1 MCQLFT
7 STDPNINPVCNNIPI
22 EEYYENK
29 IKNSSAFGIIKR
41 NLCTVVGQNETN
53 VLAIDYPIRNEREKK
68 LFF

>member
-1 MCQLFT
+1 MK
-7 STDPNINPVCNNIPI
+7 
-22 EEYYENK
+22 NK